1 MIQAI
6 PSMYGIFTYIWL
18 FFMVNVGPHIYIYLY
33 IYIHNIPY
41 MDPMGHVNE
50 LTSLEEL

>member
-6 PSMYGIFTYIWL
+6 PSMYIYL
-18 FFMVNVGPHIYIYLY
+18 HLVNFYGKCRSIYIYIF